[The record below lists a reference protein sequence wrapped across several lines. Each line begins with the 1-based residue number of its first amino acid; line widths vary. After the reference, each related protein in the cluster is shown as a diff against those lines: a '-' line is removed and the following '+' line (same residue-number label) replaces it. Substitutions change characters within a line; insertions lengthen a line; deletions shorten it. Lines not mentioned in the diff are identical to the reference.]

1 MSCNVN
7 CPASDLYS
15 TLKQIRYNQVG
26 AGTDDT
32 EAKKEIKRLP
42 KQALERAKK
51 IQGNIGK
58 G

>member
-32 EAKKEIKRLP
+32 EAKKEIKGLP

-51 IQGNIGK
+51 I
-58 G
+58 